1 MPTLRQTTY
10 PKNEQSLECKLR
22 QLPIT
27 LREQMTTEL
36 RRKVM
41 HDITSKLDKIRD
53 LIRMV
58 QQRVPLIKYTLPFL
72 SGNFK
77 EGSLIE

>member
-1 MPTLRQTTY
+1 MTMPTLRQTTY
-10 PKNEQSLECKLR
+10 PKNEQTLECKLR

-53 LIRMV
+53 LLREV
-58 QQRVPLIKYTLPFL
+58 QQHEHFIKNT
-72 SGNFK
+72 
-77 EGSLIE
+77 